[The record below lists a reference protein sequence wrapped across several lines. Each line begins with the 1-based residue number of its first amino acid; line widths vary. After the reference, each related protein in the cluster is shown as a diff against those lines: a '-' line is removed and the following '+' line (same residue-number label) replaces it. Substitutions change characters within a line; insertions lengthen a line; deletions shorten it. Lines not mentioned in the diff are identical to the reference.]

1 MIKKLRS
8 DIDKIDDK
16 IIELLKKRLEI
27 VDKIFLQKDK
37 MNLNRFDK
45 KREDEIIKR
54 LEEKNL
60 ISKKIV
66 KKYYKV
72 VFENSKNRP
81 L

>member
-45 KREDEIIKR
+45 KREDKIIKR
-54 LEEKNL
+54 LQEKNL
-60 ISKKIV
+60 ISKTIV

-72 VFENSKNRP
+72 VFENSKNRS

>member
-45 KREDEIIKR
+45 KREDKIIKR
-54 LEEKNL
+54 LQEKNL
-60 ISKKIV
+60 ISKTIV